1 MKIGIFAASLGSG
14 PSLTGVNTYSLALV
28 ESLYK
33 YDKENEYILILSENN
48 RPFYEHIK
56 ENTRWKKVFIKPMLV
71 EDFSVIKKLYRIL
84 PMYLPFTELFKFD
97 YKKTGFVKIPDNII
111 NKLDLIHYTVF
122 NSCSSIP
129 FFINNP
135 FIVTMHDLRL
145 FYPEFLYKFSD
156 KIYFT
161 HKTMQQIFKK
171 VAKKSKLILTEVDF
185 VREDIKKFLNIKE
198 IKIRVL
204 TSPLPQVFIN
214 RLNKDVTKLPEVI
227 SKYNI
232 PKKFLFYPSPIIRDK
247 NHIRLIKALKL
258 NIDKGFK
265 INIVLSGSDGGY
277 LREVL
282 ELIEDLNLSDYIKYI
297 GFVPL
302 EDLVSLYHLSYGLI
316 MPSLHESVS
325 LPVWE
330 AMICGKPVATSN
342 ICGMP
347 YQLGDLGIYFNPYD
361 ENDIANAM
369 LKLWNLE
376 NTDEISHKLRD
387 RAKKI
392 LDQESYAK
400 ELVKIYCE
408 ALE

>member
-1 MKIGIFAASLGSG
+1 
-14 PSLTGVNTYSLALV
+14 
-28 ESLYK
+28 
-33 YDKENEYILILSENN
+33 
-48 RPFYEHIK
+48 
-56 ENTRWKKVFIKPMLV
+56 
-71 EDFSVIKKLYRIL
+71 
-84 PMYLPFTELFKFD
+84 MYLPFTELFKFD

-111 NKLDLIHYTVF
+111 NELDLIHYTVF

-145 FYPEFLYKFSD
+145 FYPEFSYKFSD

-171 VAKKSKLILTEVDF
+171 VSKKSKLILTEVDF

-198 IKIRVL
+198 NKIKVL
-204 TSPLPQVFIN
+204 ISPLPDIFMMK
-214 RLNKDVTKLPEVI
+214 LKKDPHELTDVKN
-227 SKYNI
+227 KYNL
-232 PKKFLFYPSPIIRDK
+232 PNKFLFYPATIAKDK

-282 ELIEDLNLSDYIKYI
+282 KLIEDLNLSDYIKYI

-330 AMICGKPVATSN
+330 AMVCGKPVATSN

-361 ENDIANAM
+361 ENDIADAM

-400 ELVKIYCE
+400 ELVKIYRE
-408 ALE
+408 ALK

>member
-14 PSLTGVNTYSLALV
+14 TSLTGVNTYSLALV

-71 EDFSVIKKLYRIL
+71 EDFSMIKKLYRII

-111 NKLDLIHYTVF
+111 NELDLIHYTVF
-122 NSCSSIP
+122 HSCSSIP
-129 FFINNP
+129 FFINKP
-135 FIVTMHDLRL
+135 FIVTMHDLRM
-145 FYPEFLYKFSD
+145 FYPEFSYKFSD

-161 HKTMQQIFKK
+161 HKTMQLIFKK
-171 VAKKSKLILTEVDF
+171 IAKKSKLILTEVNF
-185 VREDIKKFLNIKE
+185 VKEDIIKHLNIEENK
-198 IKIRVL
+198 IKVL
-204 TSPLPQVFIN
+204 ISPLPDIYMMK
-214 RLNKDVTKLPEVI
+214 LKKDQNELTDVKN
-227 SKYNI
+227 KYNL
-232 PKKFLFYPSPIIRDK
+232 PNKFLFYPATILKDK
-247 NHIRLIKALKL
+247 NHISLIKALKL

-282 ELIEDLNLSDYIKYI
+282 ELIEGLNLSDYIKYI

-347 YQLGDLGIYFNPYD
+347 HQLGELGIYFNPYD

-387 RAKKI
+387 RAKKN

-400 ELVKIYCE
+400 ELVKIYRE
-408 ALE
+408 ALK